1 LSPFAKTASVIL
13 LPRPLELPV
22 INQVLLIFINLHL
35 FATKVPTKGIL
46 LLPVYKRIL
55 KMNKRK
61 KEEEWNFQ
69 DKIKFVQDTHF
80 VIGGKWKLPI
90 IISIYNG
97 HNRFNEILQSIPKIT
112 NRVLSKE
119 LRHLEENLLVS
130 RKVYDDYPAR
140 IEYTLTEYS
149 NSVTEVLVAME
160 KWGKQ
165 HRERIKGK
173 M

>member
-1 LSPFAKTASVIL
+1 
-13 LPRPLELPV
+13 
-22 INQVLLIFINLHL
+22 
-35 FATKVPTKGIL
+35 
-46 LLPVYKRIL
+46 
-55 KMNKRK
+55 MNKRK

-149 NSVTEVLVAME
+149 NSVTEVLIAME

-165 HRERIKGK
+165 HRERIKDK
-173 M
+173 ML

>member
-1 LSPFAKTASVIL
+1 M
-13 LPRPLELPV
+13 
-22 INQVLLIFINLHL
+22 
-35 FATKVPTKGIL
+35 G
-46 LLPVYKRIL
+46 
-55 KMNKRK
+55 KRK
-61 KEEEWNFQ
+61 KEKEWNFK

-119 LRHLEENLLVS
+119 LKHLEENLLVC
-130 RKVYDDYPAR
+130 RTVYDDYPAR
-140 IEYTLTEYS
+140 IEYTLTDYCH
-149 NSVTEVLVAME
+149 SVGDVLESME

-173 M
+173 